1 MAEVGMEAAVEAKP
15 KPRLPKRV
23 NGMIHAVGR
32 RKESVARVYLK
43 KGKGEIIVNGRPAEE
58 YFSAEPYIKERLQQV
73 VLKPFEVTGTLGKFD
88 VKARLDGGG
97 ITGQLEALRLGI
109 ARALLGVDEGFRP
122 ILRAHGLLTRD
133 PRMVERK
140 KYGLHKAR
148 RAEQYSKR

>member
-1 MAEVGMEAAVEAKP
+1 MAEVETEAAVIA
-15 KPRLPKRV
+15 KPRLPKEV

-43 KGKGEIIVNGRPAEE
+43 KGKGEIIVNDRPAEE
-58 YFSAEPYIKERLQQV
+58 YFAAEPYVTERLRQV

-97 ITGQLEALRLGI
+97 ISGQMEALRLGI
-109 ARALLGVDEGFRP
+109 ARALLGVDKDYRRV
-122 ILRAHGLLTRD
+122 LREHGLLTRD

-140 KYGLHKAR
+140 KYGRHKAR
-148 RAEQYSKR
+148 RSEQYSKR